1 MTGTR
6 SPVAGGGQPL
16 VGGGQ
21 PLVGGGQPLVGGGQQ
36 VGPYQRL
43 WAADPG
49 SWRAAGSAWRAVL
62 EVVDRRRAEL
72 RAAGARLLAGWSGPA
87 GRAAGARLAGP
98 TAVLALGR
106 PAFIEIDQV
115 LAEFAAALTRARA
128 LLAAAV
134 EAADAAGVL
143 VDRHGRVSRAPT
155 AGPVARDAGPDA
167 GHAVR
172 AVAAR
177 IAAALTLAETA
188 DRTAAGRLTVLAA
201 AARAGWTEHAGRA
214 GRPGGDADPAGGPA
228 APGGAGSL
236 RPPGGAEPADV
247 RRWWDGLTAAQR
259 RWLVAHEPTLVGR
272 TDGVPADARDQANR
286 LLLAERGPGALAERG
301 AALADRL
308 GSDSGQRAYLLALDQ
323 AGDGRAVLAIGNP
336 DRADHVVSYV
346 PGMQADLPGIGA
358 ELIRV
363 DRLAEQCAVEAPGRA
378 SAAVLWL
385 DYDAPDFV
393 DEAASDSRA
402 RDAGPALHRFQEGLR
417 ASNDGPPAGQTVV
430 GYSYGALVVGTA
442 ARDHGLAADQVVL
455 LGAPGVGVDRAD
467 GLGLPAGQVWA
478 GTARDDPIQ
487 YAALAPGELLER
499 LAVGV
504 FAPLAGPLA
513 FGQPAEDLWFG
524 RNPADAAFGAGRIPT
539 GPGGHAGYWTPGG
552 PALAGVAE
560 VATRP

>member
-1 MTGTR
+1 
-6 SPVAGGGQPL
+6 V
-16 VGGGQ
+16 
-21 PLVGGGQPLVGGGQQ
+21 GQQ
-36 VGPYQRL
+36 LDQYQRL

-49 SWRAAGSAWRAVL
+49 AWRVAGAAWRAVL
-62 EVVDRRRAEL
+62 ELVDRRRAQL
-72 RAAGARLLAGWSGPA
+72 RAAGARLVAGWSGPA
-87 GRAAGARLAGP
+87 GRAADARLAGP
-98 TAVLALGR
+98 PAVLTGGR

-115 LAEFAAALTRARA
+115 LAEFAAAVTRARA

-143 VDRHGRVSRAPT
+143 VDRHGRVSRAPAAAPA
-155 AGPVARDAGPDA
+155 AGDAGPDA
-167 GHAVR
+167 GHSVR

-177 IAAALTLAETA
+177 IAAALALAETA
-188 DRTAAGRLTVLAA
+188 DRTAAGRLTALATA
-201 AARAGWTEHAGRA
+201 AGVGWTAHPGPA
-214 GRPGGDADPAGGPA
+214 GRPDGGEPA
-228 APGGAGSL
+228 A
-236 RPPGGAEPADV
+236 V
-247 RRWWDGLTAAQR
+247 RRWWEGLTAAQR
-259 RWLVAHEPTLVGR
+259 RWLVAHDPALVGR
-272 TDGVPADARDQANR
+272 ADGVPADARDQANR
-286 LLLAERGPGALAERG
+286 LLLAERGADPLAGRA

-308 GSDSGQRAYLLALDQ
+308 DSDAGQRAYLLALDQ
-323 AGDGRAVLAIGNP
+323 AADGRAVVAIGNP
-336 DRADHVVSYV
+336 DRADHVISYV
-346 PGMQADLPGIGA
+346 PGTQADLPGIGA
-358 ELIRV
+358 DLVRV

-378 SAAVLWL
+378 TSAVLWL
-385 DYDAPDFV
+385 DYDAPDFL
-393 DEAASDSRA
+393 DEAATDSRA

-417 ASNDGPPAGQTVV
+417 ASHDGPPAGQTVL
-430 GYSYGALVVGTA
+430 GYSYGALVVGST

-478 GTARDDPIQ
+478 GTARDDPVQ

-524 RNPADAAFGAGRIPT
+524 RNPADAAFGAERIPT